1 MDLIIRNANLPDGR
15 IGIDIGI
22 KDGKIVAL
30 EVALTAKA
38 QKEIDAS
45 GYLVSPPFVDAH
57 FHMDATL
64 SLGQPRLNQSGT
76 LLEGIALW
84 GELKPHLTVEAIKE
98 RALRYCDLAVAR
110 GLLAIRSHVD
120 ICDPRLLAVDAL
132 LEVRKEVAP
141 YLDLQLVAFPQDGYL
156 RDTGAAKLMETA
168 LDRGVDVVGGIPHFE
183 RTMDE
188 GKKSV
193 EVLCRIAAE
202 RGLRV
207 DMHCD
212 ESDDPNS
219 RHIETL
225 TAETVR
231 HGLQD
236 RVTGSHLTSMHSMD
250 NYYVSKLL
258 PLMAEA
264 EMNVV
269 SNPLINITLQ
279 GRHDTYPKRRGMTR
293 VPELMDA
300 GVKVAFGHDCVMD
313 PWYSLGSADMLEVAS
328 MGLHVAQLTGVEQM
342 KSCFR
347 AVTEIPAAILGLE
360 GYGLEKGC
368 NADLVILQAVDPV
381 EALRLKANRLFVIR
395 RGRIISSSA
404 PVEAELNLPGRP
416 NIQNYLFQ

>member
-64 SLGQPRLNQSGT
+64 SLGLPRLNQSGT